1 MSDAADDPRF
11 MLQTA
16 ILGFH
21 QARVRFREHDADALP
36 ERVVIP
42 LAEAMWWAVSIHEG
56 FAELCAADYAKLSG
70 QTGALVLQG
79 ARYARNRLGHQR
91 ALAVERVNGI
101 IPPLT
106 PPLRMFEFIWR
117 PAADLPPPD
126 RPDPRGLA
134 NYERYLSGK
143 AARQTL
149 DDCAGWFETCRNK
162 LHSHFGFAWP
172 ASP

>member
-21 QARVRFREHDADALP
+21 QARVRFQEHGADALP

-42 LAEAMWWAVSIHEG
+42 LAEAMWWAVSIDEG
-56 FAELCAADYAKLSG
+56 FTELCAADYEKLSG
-70 QTGALVLQG
+70 ETGALVLRG

-91 ALAVERVNGI
+91 ALAVESVNGI
-101 IPPLT
+101 T
-106 PPLRMFEFIWR
+106 PPFTPPVRMFEFVLR
-117 PAADLPPPD
+117 PAATLPAPG
-126 RPDPRGLA
+126 RPDPHGLA
-134 NYERYLSGK
+134 NYERYLSGMP
-143 AARQTL
+143 ARQTL
-149 DDCAGWFETCRNK
+149 DTCAAWFETCRNK
-162 LHSHFGFAWP
+162 LHSQVGFTWP